1 MAKGYHHLT
10 YEQRCQLYALKKR
23 RDSPSTIAK
32 ELEVHRST
40 IYRELERNSGGRGY
54 RIKQAQET
62 SSVRCSRASS
72 HPSKMTPETIAII
85 EEKLNLQWSP
95 EQISGW
101 LGKEELPNAVSH
113 ETIYQYIW
121 KDKRK
126 DGILYKHLR
135 HNGKKYNRR
144 QSGEAGRGCIPNRI
158 GIEERPEIVEKK
170 YRVGD
175 WELDT
180 IIGKGH
186 TTAQSFLLLIVLPS

>member
-1 MAKGYHHLT
+1 
-10 YEQRCQLYALKKR
+10 
-23 RDSPSTIAK
+23 
-32 ELEVHRST
+32 
-40 IYRELERNSGGRGY
+40 
-54 RIKQAQET
+54 
-62 SSVRCSRASS
+62 
-72 HPSKMTPETIAII
+72 MTPETIAII